1 MGVTKNG
8 VCYDLRTSPYTVEKL
23 GYSFAFSTAAHAD
36 RFRQDANSR
45 IAWLADSFTRRF
57 KYRVD
62 VPLLA
67 VFQLYAQVE
76 TRGFYVVD
84 SDGRE
89 FLCRDEVGFGG
100 LSVRSNALEEP
111 STRTTQPLIG

>member
-1 MGVTKNG
+1 MAVTKNG

-23 GYSFAFSTAAHAD
+23 GYMFFFSTAAHAD

-45 IAWLADSFTRRF
+45 IAWLGDSFTRRF

-62 VPLLA
+62 VPILA

-89 FLCRDEVGFGG
+89 FLCRDEVGFDG
-100 LSVRSNALEEP
+100 LSVRSNGSGEP
-111 STRTTQPLIG
+111 STPTMPPLIG